1 MGADRAGLQSKW
13 KAREIT
19 FRFVPNIKRKPRQPG
34 MWQRPARLALWGSI
48 SGLRGRG
55 DRADRDGV
63 SLRHGRAKGRK
74 KPAD

>member
-34 MWQRPARLALWGSI
+34 MWQRPARLALGGVSA
-48 SGLRGRG
+48 GRG

-63 SLRHGRAKGRK
+63 SLRHGRAKGRE